1 MPVSSGEAGAVR
13 RRPGGMRE
21 RLLDDR
27 SRRGQLYAL
36 LGVTLF
42 AGSIPMT
49 KLAVDGF
56 DPLVTATA
64 RAVMAGAIALPLL
77 LVRRV
82 PFPGRELRRALVYT
96 TLGAVFGWPILIALA
111 LQRSS
116 SAHTAVIAAFMP
128 LMTALIAVLRT
139 NERAP
144 AQFWWAAATGT
155 GALVLFSLSRG
166 GGSGGGDL
174 IADLMVV
181 GAVVASSWCY
191 VEGAGLTR
199 AMPGWQVISW
209 VVVIAL
215 PVTIPATAWLLAA
228 RGHEGAIPAHAYVGL
243 AYIGFVS
250 MYFGFWAWYRGLA
263 LAGVTKG
270 SSIQQLQAL
279 MTLGLSA
286 VLLGE
291 HVGPLTVA
299 AAIVVVA
306 SVLWAQRSRIV
317 APVPAEMD

>member
-1 MPVSSGEAGAVR
+1 MER
-13 RRPGGMRE
+13 RRI
-21 RLLDDR
+21 
-27 SRRGQLYAL
+27 GQWYAL

-42 AGSIPMT
+42 AASIPMT
-49 KLAVDGF
+49 KLAVSGF
-56 DPLVTATA
+56 DPVVTATG
-64 RAVMAGAIALPLL
+64 RAVIAGAVALPLL

-82 PFPGRELRRALVYT
+82 VFPPRALWRPLAFT
-96 TLGAVFGWPILIALA
+96 TLGAVFGWPILIAMALA
-111 LQRSS
+111 RSS

-128 LMTALIAVLRT
+128 LMTALIAVVRT
-139 NERAP
+139 SERASR
-144 AQFWWAAATGT
+144 QFWWAAGTGT
-155 GALVLFSLSRG
+155 AALVAFSVSRG
-166 GGSGGGDL
+166 SASGEGDL
-174 IADLMVV
+174 LADVMVV

-209 VVVIAL
+209 VVVVAL
-215 PVTIPATAWLLAA
+215 PLTLPMTMWMLATHPHAGPIPEHAWL
-228 RGHEGAIPAHAYVGL
+228 GL
-243 AYIGFVS
+243 GYIGIVS

-279 MTLGLSA
+279 MTLGMSA
-286 VLLGE
+286 WFLGE
-291 HVGPLTVA
+291 TVGPATIA
-299 AAIVVVA
+299 AALVVVA

>member
-1 MPVSSGEAGAVR
+1 M
-13 RRPGGMRE
+13 E
-21 RLLDDR
+21 RIR
-27 SRRGQLYAL
+27 AGQLSAL

-56 DPLVTATA
+56 QPIVTATG
-64 RAVMAGAIALPLL
+64 RAVIAGAIAAALL
-77 LVRRV
+77 RVRRV
-82 PFPGRELRRALVYT
+82 PFPPRSLWRPLAYT
-96 TLGAVFGWPILIALA
+96 TAGAVFGWPVLIALA

-139 NERAP
+139 SERAP
-144 AQFWWAAATGT
+144 RQFWWAAATGT
-155 GALVLFSLSRG
+155 VALVVFSVTRG
-166 GGSGGGDL
+166 GGTSGGDP

-181 GAVVASSWCY
+181 GAVIASSWCY

-209 VVVIAL
+209 VVVVAL
-215 PVTIPATAWLLAA
+215 PLTVPLTAVLLLVNPHGGPIPLHAW
-228 RGHEGAIPAHAYVGL
+228 VGM
-243 AYIGFVS
+243 AYIGTIS

-263 LAGVTKG
+263 LAGVTRG
-270 SSIQQLQAL
+270 SAIQQLQSL
-279 MTLGLSA
+279 MTLALSA
-286 VLLGE
+286 WFLGE
-291 HVGPLTVA
+291 HVGPATVA
-299 AAIVVVA
+299 AAFAVVA

-317 APVPAEMD
+317 APVPTEMD

>member
-1 MPVSSGEAGAVR
+1 M
-13 RRPGGMRE
+13 E
-21 RLLDDR
+21 RTR
-27 SRRGQLYAL
+27 IGQLYAL
-36 LGVTLF
+36 LGVTMF
-42 AGSIPMT
+42 AASIPMT
-49 KLAVDGF
+49 KLAVAGF
-56 DPLVTATA
+56 DPVVTATG
-64 RAVMAGAIALPLL
+64 RAVIAGCVALPLL

-82 PFPGRELRRALVYT
+82 GFPHRSLWKSLAYT

-111 LQRSS
+111 LARSS

-139 NERAP
+139 SERASR
-144 AQFWWAAATGT
+144 QFWWAAGTGT
-155 GALVLFSLSRG
+155 AALVAFSISRG
-166 GGSGGGDL
+166 GADGSGDPL
-174 IADLMVV
+174 ADLLVV
-181 GAVVASSWCY
+181 GAVIASSWCY

-209 VVVIAL
+209 VVVVAL
-215 PVTIPATAWLLAA
+215 PVTIPVTAFLLLDH
-228 RGHEGAIPAHAYVGL
+228 RHDGAIPGSAVFGL
-243 AYIGFVS
+243 AYIGVVS

-263 LAGVTKG
+263 LAGVTRG

-279 MTLGLSA
+279 MTLGMSA
-286 VLLGE
+286 LFLGE
-291 HVGPLTVA
+291 RIGLATIG

>member
-1 MPVSSGEAGAVR
+1 MHRTRV
-13 RRPGGMRE
+13 
-21 RLLDDR
+21 
-27 SRRGQLYAL
+27 GQLYAL

-56 DPLVTATA
+56 APIVTATA
-64 RAVMAGAIALPLL
+64 RAVMAGCIALPLL
-77 LVRRV
+77 LIGRV
-82 PFPGRELRRALVYT
+82 SFPAYALRRQLIYT
-96 TLGAVFGWPILIALA
+96 TMGAVFGWPILIALA

-128 LMTALIAVLRT
+128 LMTALIAVVRT
-139 NERAP
+139 SERAAP
-144 AQFWWAAATGT
+144 QFWWAAGTGT
-155 GALVLFSLSRG
+155 AALVAFSVSRG
-166 GGSGGGDL
+166 SGSSGGD
-174 IADLMVV
+174 IVADLFVV

-191 VEGAGLTR
+191 VEGAGLTA

-215 PVTIPATAWLLAA
+215 PITIPVTVWMLVT
-228 RGHEGAIPAHAYVGL
+228 HPHQGAIPGHAWVGL
-243 AYIGFVS
+243 AYIGIVS

-286 VLLGE
+286 WFLGE
-291 HVGPLTVA
+291 RVEPSTLA
-299 AAIVVVA
+299 AALVVVA
-306 SVLWAQRSRIV
+306 SVVWAQRSRIV
-317 APVPAEMD
+317 PPVPTEMD

>member
-1 MPVSSGEAGAVR
+1 M
-13 RRPGGMRE
+13 E
-21 RLLDDR
+21 RTR
-27 SRRGQLYAL
+27 TGQLYAL

-42 AGSIPMT
+42 AASIPMT
-49 KLAVDGF
+49 KLAVAGF
-56 DPLVTATA
+56 DPVVTATA
-64 RAVMAGAIALPLL
+64 RAVIAGCVALPLL
-77 LVRRV
+77 LIRGV
-82 PFPGRELRRALVYT
+82 PFPRPALRKSLAYT

-111 LQRSS
+111 LARSS

-128 LMTALIAVLRT
+128 LMTALIAVVRT
-139 NERAP
+139 NERA
-144 AQFWWAAATGT
+144 ARQFWWAAGTGT
-155 GALVLFSLSRG
+155 AALVAFSLSRG
-166 GGSGGGDL
+166 GGGSLDPV
-174 IADLMVV
+174 ADLLVV
-181 GAVVASSWCY
+181 GAVIASSWCY

-209 VVVIAL
+209 VVVVAL
-215 PVTIPATAWLLAA
+215 PVTVPVTAWLLITHP
-228 RGHEGAIPAHAYVGL
+228 HEGAIPTRAFLGL
-243 AYIGFVS
+243 AYIGVVS

-279 MTLGLSA
+279 MTLGMSA
-286 VLLGE
+286 WFLGE
-291 HVGPLTVA
+291 KISLGTVV